1 MTPDWAI
8 EVRRLEKSYTPGVPV
23 LQGFDFALRRGE
35 VHALVGSNGAGK
47 STLAKI
53 LTGLTPANEGEIL
66 LQGRPYQPRSKP
78 EATEAGVVMVLQELN
93 LIPTLTV
100 AENLFLHRLPH
111 RLGVVSRAK
120 LREQAGA
127 ALRRVGLESL
137 DPDSPAG
144 SLGVGQQQLVEI
156 AAALAQRSSVL
167 ILDEPTAALTGPEIE
182 RLFDQIRRLQAE
194 GVALIYI
201 SHRMDEIGRIADAV
215 TVMRDGRR
223 IATHRVGQVETR
235 QLVREM
241 AGTELADRPLRGAAG
256 GNAEPGL
263 SVRDL
268 WSGQAVRGVSFEAR
282 RGEILGIA
290 GLIGSGRT
298 ETLRALFGAERI
310 DAGEVRLGPSGEP
323 FRPGS
328 PVDAVRKG
336 LALIPE
342 DRKQDGLLLRQPV
355 ILNATLAALERHAR
369 WGIRQRHREEEAA
382 TAGCDR
388 LAVKRDSLEQSV
400 GELSGGN
407 QQKIVIARWLLRESE
422 VFLFD
427 EPTRGIDVAA
437 KETIYRLLDEL
448 AGQGKTLVV
457 VSSDLVELMRISH
470 RIVVLSNGRVTG
482 EFGPEEWTQERITE
496 AAFAGYVTKPE
507 AA

>member
-1 MTPDWAI
+1 MTVDLAI
-8 EVRRLEKSYTPGVPV
+8 QVRGLKKSYTPGVPV
-23 LQGFDFALRRGE
+23 LRDFDFELRRGE

-47 STLAKI
+47 STLAKV
-53 LTGLTPANEGEIL
+53 LTGLTPANEGEMF
-66 LQGRPYQPRSKP
+66 LQGRPYGPRTKQ

-93 LIPTLTV
+93 VIPTLTV
-100 AENLFLHRLPH
+100 AENLFLDRLPH
-111 RLGVVSRAK
+111 RLGVVSRAT
-120 LREQAGA
+120 LRERAGA
-127 ALRRVGLESL
+127 ALRRVGLEGI
-137 DPDSPAG
+137 DPDAPAG
-144 SLGVGQQQLVEI
+144 TLGVGQRQLVEI

-167 ILDEPTAALTGPEIE
+167 ILDEPTAALTGPETD
-182 RLFDQIRRLQAE
+182 RFFDNIRRLRAD

-201 SHRMDEIGRIADAV
+201 SHRMDEIERIADAV

-223 IATHRVGQVETR
+223 TATHRVGQVETR

-241 AGTELADRPLRGAAG
+241 AGSELADRPPRGSSG
-256 GNAEPGL
+256 GNAAIGL

-268 WSGQAVRGVSFEAR
+268 WSGKAVRGVSFEAR
-282 RGEILGIA
+282 RGEILGLA

-298 ETLRALFGAERI
+298 ETLRALFGAEPI
-310 DAGEVRLGPSGEP
+310 DAGEVRLGPEGAP
-323 FRPGS
+323 FRPES
-328 PVDAVRKG
+328 PVAAVRRG
-336 LALIPE
+336 LALLPE
-342 DRKQDGLLLRQPV
+342 DRQQDGLLLRQPV
-355 ILNATLAALERHAR
+355 ILNATLATLERHACR
-369 WGIRQRHREEEAA
+369 GVRQRHREEEAA
-382 TAGCDR
+382 TAVCDR

-407 QQKIVIARWLLRESE
+407 QQKIVIARWLLRGSE

-457 VSSDLVELMRISH
+457 VSSDLAELMRISH

-482 EFGPEEWTQERITE
+482 EFGPENWTPERITE
-496 AAFAGYVTKPE
+496 AAFAGYAGETE